1 MLYNEEN
8 VTEGERVYSIGEL
21 AELGE
26 ISVRTLRYYDE
37 INLLE
42 PTEVR
47 KGGRRFYDDTA
58 FMNLQYIIT
67 LKEIGF
73 ELIDIKAILRE
84 TNQNPRDLLEKRLEI
99 IEQKENQLKI
109 AKSKVQAAIHLYDL
123 GDYKNLEELFGN
135 LEQFKQTKEEIDET
149 KKVLF
154 TDEEREVLSN
164 LPKVG
169 DDTPIVNKW
178 TELLRDIK
186 QAINKG
192 IPARSEE
199 GIELAKRSA
208 LKSKNSSR

>member
-21 AELGE
+21 AEIGE

-37 INLLE
+37 INLLK

-73 ELIDIKAILRE
+73 ELINIKAILQE

-109 AKSKVQAAIHLYDL
+109 AKSKIQAAIHLYDL

-164 LPKVG
+164 LPKSV
-169 DDTPIVNKW
+169 TIRR
-178 TELLRDIK
+178 L
-186 QAINKG
+186 
-192 IPARSEE
+192 
-199 GIELAKRSA
+199 
-208 LKSKNSSR
+208 